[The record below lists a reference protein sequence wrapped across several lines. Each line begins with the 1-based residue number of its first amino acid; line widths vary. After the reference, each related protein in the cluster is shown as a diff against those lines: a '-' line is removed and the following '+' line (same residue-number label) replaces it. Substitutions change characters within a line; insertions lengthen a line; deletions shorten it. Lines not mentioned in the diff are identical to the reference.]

1 MTDTEADPLPPAPE
15 QLRLKL
21 LVPATLIVI
30 TSFPLVLLDP
40 DHAPDAEQLVA
51 LDEDQVIVTVLFSCT
66 SSAELEIFIEGEG
79 VDPPLFPSLRL
90 LPPPPPP
97 HELRRMSPEIRK
109 RKFLLIVMKYL
120 FRDIKKSYTKK
131 SNAEIIFQQSP
142 L

>member
-30 TSFPLVLLDP
+30 TSFPLVLFEP
-40 DHAPDAEQLVA
+40 DHDPVAEQLVA

-66 SSAELEIFIEGEG
+66 SSAELEIFIVGDG

-109 RKFLLIVMKYL
+109 RIFLFIVFQHPFKA
-120 FRDIKKSYTKK
+120 INKSYTKK
-131 SNAEIIFQQSP
+131 IKC
-142 L
+142 